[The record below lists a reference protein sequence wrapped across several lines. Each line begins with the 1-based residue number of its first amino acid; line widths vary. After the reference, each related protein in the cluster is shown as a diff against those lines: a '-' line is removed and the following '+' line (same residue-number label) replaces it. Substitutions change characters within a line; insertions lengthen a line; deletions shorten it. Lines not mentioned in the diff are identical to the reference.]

1 MEAGSGLNASTV
13 YKCLERK
20 TLVLGFEIIDLF
32 LLSFLLCLL
41 NVLFSS
47 SAYKLFY
54 TFGPTL
60 GVGMFLRL
68 MKQGQADGYL
78 IHWLRYHLAP
88 GIYRA
93 FPRAALNNQLLKLKV
108 GFRA

>member
-1 MEAGSGLNASTV
+1 MGSSEGLNASNV
-13 YKCLERK
+13 YKCLEKK
-20 TLVLGFEIIDLF
+20 TLILGFEIMDLF

-41 NVLFSS
+41 NFLFSA

-60 GVGMFLRL
+60 VVGVFLRI
-68 MKQGQADGYL
+68 MKQGKADGYL
-78 IHWLRYHLAP
+78 IHWLRYHLTP

-93 FPRAALNNQLLKLKV
+93 FPRASPTNQLLHLRKS
-108 GFRA
+108 A

>member
-1 MEAGSGLNASTV
+1 MGLSSSTV
-13 YKCLERK
+13 YKCLEKK
-20 TLVLGFEIIDLF
+20 TLILGFEIIDIF

-41 NVLFSS
+41 NFLFSA

-60 GVGMFLRL
+60 IAGAFLSA
-68 MKQGQADGYL
+68 MKQGKADGYL
-78 IHWLRYHLAP
+78 MHWLRYHLTP

-93 FPRAALNNQLLKLKV
+93 FLRTSQTNQLLKLKA
-108 GFRA
+108 RIAP